1 MSFTASLSDSRV
13 LESIGER
20 ISRHRLDRNLTQADL
35 ATAAGVSKRTI
46 ERLEAGES
54 TQLSNFIRILRAL
67 ELLPGLDALIPAAPP
82 SPLDQLKLQGRQRQ
96 RASSAREAPN
106 PGKSW
111 SWNDER

>member
-1 MSFTASLSDSRV
+1 MSFTANLSDSRV

-20 ISRHRLDRNLTQADL
+20 ISRHRLDRNLTQAGL

-46 ERLEAGES
+46 ERLESGES
-54 TQLSNFIRILRAL
+54 TQLTNFVRILRAL
-67 ELLPGLDALIPAAPP
+67 ELLPGLDELIPAPAP

-96 RASSAREAPN
+96 RASSTRESAN

-111 SWNDER
+111 SWNDEQ

>member
-1 MSFTASLSDSRV
+1 MSFTANLSDSRV

-20 ISRHRLDRNLTQADL
+20 ISRRRLDRNLTQAEL

-54 TQLSNFIRILRAL
+54 TQLTNFVRILRAL
-67 ELLPGLDALIPAAPP
+67 ELLPGLDALIPAPAP

-96 RASSAREAPN
+96 RASSTRESAN

-111 SWNDER
+111 SWNDEQ